1 MAQNETPR
9 NNGKTQLQ
17 MFMESISEIK
27 SQRTRKELYAFVHV
41 MRKHNLLK
49 LYLKCYFEHGK
60 GLTSLSRLACM
71 ISPTVTE
78 IILATTN
85 LKLKPI
91 DMNTLNIRFY
101 VRFKKAT
108 ENGLLYKDG
117 RNAMHIVTKQSYIRL
132 RNAQDDYWLNPTDW
146 YGLSKMYKNYED
158 NMMYNI

>member
-17 MFMESISEIK
+17 MFMETISEIK

-60 GLTSLSRLACM
+60 GLTSLSRLVCM

-91 DMNTLNIRFY
+91 SMDDINVKFY
-101 VRFKKAT
+101 VRFKRAIK
-108 ENGLLYKDG
+108 NDSFYKDA

-132 RNAQDDYWLNPTDW
+132 RNAQDDHWLYPTDW
-146 YGLSKMYKNYED
+146 HGLSKMYKYYGYE
-158 NMMYNI
+158 MTYNI

>member
-60 GLTSLSRLACM
+60 DLASLSRLACM
-71 ISPTVTE
+71 INPTVTE

-91 DMNTLNIRFY
+91 GMNTLNFRFY

-108 ENGLLYKDG
+108 ENGSLYKDG

-146 YGLSKMYKNYED
+146 HGLSKMHKNYGD
-158 NMMYNI
+158 KMTYNI

>member
-91 DMNTLNIRFY
+91 SMDDINVKFY
-101 VRFKKAT
+101 VRFKRAK
-108 ENGLLYKDG
+108 NDSFYKDA

-132 RNAQDDYWLNPTDW
+132 RNAQDDHWLYPTDL
-146 YGLSKMYKNYED
+146 YGLSKMYNKYED

>member
-91 DMNTLNIRFY
+91 SMDDINVKFY
-101 VRFKKAT
+101 VRFKRAIK
-108 ENGLLYKDG
+108 NDSFYKDA
-117 RNAMHIVTKQSYIRL
+117 RNAMHIVTRQSYIRI
-132 RNAQDDYWLNPTDW
+132 RNAQDDHWLYPTDL
-146 YGLSKMYKNYED
+146 YGFSKMYNKYED

>member
-71 ISPTVTE
+71 ISLTVTE

-91 DMNTLNIRFY
+91 SMDDINVKFY
-101 VRFKKAT
+101 VRFKRAIK
-108 ENGLLYKDG
+108 NDSFYKDA
-117 RNAMHIVTKQSYIRL
+117 RNAMHIVTRQSYIRI

-146 YGLSKMYKNYED
+146 YGLSKMYNKCED

>member
-91 DMNTLNIRFY
+91 SMDDINVKFY
-101 VRFKKAT
+101 VRFKRAIK
-108 ENGLLYKDG
+108 NDSFYKDA
-117 RNAMHIVTKQSYIRL
+117 RNAMHIVTRQSYIRI
-132 RNAQDDYWLNPTDW
+132 RNAQDDHWLYPTDF
-146 YGLSKMYKNYED
+146 YGFSKMYNKYED

>member
-1 MAQNETPR
+1 MEQNESPR
-9 NNGKTQLQ
+9 NNDKAQLQ
-17 MFMESISEIK
+17 MFMESISTIK
-27 SQRTRKELYAFVHV
+27 SQRTRKELYAFIHV

-71 ISPTVTE
+71 INPTVTE

-85 LKLKPI
+85 LNLKPI
-91 DMNTLNIRFY
+91 GMNTLNFRFY

-108 ENGLLYKDG
+108 ENGSLYKDC

-146 YGLSKMYKNYED
+146 HGLSKMYKYYGDE
-158 NMMYNI
+158 MTYNI